1 MKKIKIVMTI
11 LCVTFMVVGVV
22 SSASAL
28 TITPETT
35 PRWTGTDPI
44 NPDASEIAG
53 IVGYSGTL
61 FELYK
66 QDVPNEGEPVPPDVG
81 SFASS
86 YETTFSNS
94 ATDPQDATIEYVA
107 GPSIS
112 GSPLYLLVKDGAAH
126 DPVWYIFD
134 LNSVSPPIPSVSW
147 NGTEILEI
155 LGFWP
160 NQGAISHVSIYGTST
175 RVPEPFT
182 LLLLGMGLLGL
193 AGFGR
198 RFRKE

>member
-1 MKKIKIVMTI
+1 
-11 LCVTFMVVGVV
+11 VTFMALGLV

-44 NPDASEIAG
+44 NPDASDIAT
-53 IVGYSGTL
+53 IVSYGGTL
-61 FELYK
+61 SDLYK
-66 QDVPNEGEPVPPDVG
+66 QDLGDPESPWL
-81 SFASS
+81 FASS

-94 ATDPQDATIEYVA
+94 ETDPQDATIEYVA

-112 GSPLYLLVKDGAAH
+112 GSPLYLLIKDGAAH

-134 LNSVSPPIPSVSW
+134 LNDVTTPPETAASSW

-155 LGFWP
+155 QGFWP
-160 NQGAISHVSIYGTST
+160 DGGAISHVSIYGTM
-175 RVPEPFT
+175 VPEPMT
-182 LLLLGMGLLGL
+182 LLLFGMGLLGL

-198 RFRKE
+198 RFKKE